1 MNNVNFEKVYNTHLA
16 RRAVYKKYGC
26 DPEGERW
33 FVIEK
38 ALPLEGKILE
48 VGSGQGYFAI
58 GLAERGYRLTGIDPC
73 ADDIDVAKWNLERTG
88 LSSMVDLR
96 IASGEKLSFPD
107 RSFDAIFSV
116 KVFHHLTSPFKIV
129 DEMIRVLA
137 PEGKI
142 VISDF
147 SDEGF
152 SIAEK
157 VHAEL
162 GGVHERLGVS
172 LFEVKKYLV
181 DKWLGVQHE
190 RTRCQETLIAYKGN
204 L

>member
-1 MNNVNFEKVYNTHLA
+1 MSNVNFEKVYNTHLA

-88 LSSMVDLR
+88 LSSMVDLHV
-96 IASGEKLSFPD
+96 ASGEKLSFPD

-162 GGVHERLGVS
+162 GGVHERLGAS
-172 LFEVKKYLV
+172 LFEVKQYLV
-181 DKWLGVQHE
+181 DKGLGVQHE
-190 RTRCQETLIAYKGN
+190 RTRCQGTLIAYKGMQ
-204 L
+204 